1 MKKKTKPEQESSPLE
16 DAYNA
21 RGAALKSTNL
31 YSANVNKST
40 PSPSASTRFATA
52 NKRFQKEAAQDK
64 KLNKILN
71 SMTAAQRAGA
81 RELGE

>member
-1 MKKKTKPEQESSPLE
+1 MTNKKTTKSKSSPLE

-21 RGAALKSTNL
+21 RGAALESTNL
-31 YSANVNKST
+31 YSAKRNTT
-40 PSPSASTRFATA
+40 PSPSASTRLNTA
-52 NKRFQKEAAQDK
+52 QKRFQKEAAQDK
-64 KLNKILN
+64 KLNKILK

>member
-1 MKKKTKPEQESSPLE
+1 MKKKTKPEQESNPLE

-31 YSANVNKST
+31 YSANVT